1 MLKKLLS
8 KLLRE
13 TADKIDAGNCDLTE
27 SEAMELMNVLS
38 HEALSKE
45 QACSYLNLG
54 RSRFDT
60 LIRMGKLPNGR
71 KVRGRSGLT
80 WYKDEL
86 NVASKKISNNN
97 TY

>member
-1 MLKKLLS
+1 MLKKLLA
-8 KLLRE
+8 KLMRE
-13 TADKIDAGNCDLTE
+13 TADKIDAGTCEMTE

-60 LIRMGKLPNGR
+60 LVRMGKLPNGR
-71 KVRGRSGLT
+71 KVRGRNGLT

-86 NVASKKISNNN
+86 KIKK
-97 TY
+97 